1 MKSIKILP
9 LILALMIIL
18 SSCVGNGDIQP
29 SESGSTALQAEN
41 SDMFTDRDMEI
52 GYDEAQ
58 AVSVSLN
65 GDTAACDSDWVQVS
79 GGTVTISH
87 EGTYII
93 SGALN
98 DGMIIVNAG
107 DGEKVQLV
115 LDGADINSESSAAI
129 YVAQADKVFIT
140 SASGTENTLSN
151 GGEYR
156 AIDENNIDSV
166 IFSKSDL
173 TLNGAGNVTVNAEA
187 GHGVVSKDD
196 LILTS
201 GTYNITAASHGLS
214 GKDSVRIAAGAYS
227 ITSGKDGVHS
237 ENTDDDSLGFVYIED
252 GTFNINSD
260 GDALSAASYMQI
272 NGGEYD
278 LTAGGGSENGESHQ
292 ETMGGFGRPGETAS
306 DSSAGESDDTDSMKV
321 LKAGGDMIIYGG
333 VFSIDSADDA
343 IHSNSN
349 VKINGGA
356 YTVSTGDDG
365 VHADANVS
373 ISKCTMNIT
382 ESYEGIEGLNI
393 DITGGEITLVSS
405 DDGLN
410 AAGGNDE
417 SGFGGFRTPDSFSEA
432 SDSDMYIRISGGTLN
447 INASGDGIDSNG
459 SLEISGGNIILS
471 GPDNG
476 GNGALDYN
484 TQAVITGGT
493 FAATGAAQMAQNFSS
508 SSTQGAMMVTVS
520 SQQAGSTVTLKD
532 SGGKEII
539 SWKAE
544 KAFDSVIISCPEIA
558 EGEEYTLEAGE
569 STVSVTMDSLVYGS
583 SSGMGGGNMPG
594 GSGRGDNSGPGGM
607 GGRM

>member
-18 SSCVGNGDIQP
+18 SSCGGNGDIQP
-29 SESGSTALQAEN
+29 SESDSTALQAEN

-306 DSSAGESDDTDSMKV
+306 DSSAGESDDTDSMKG

-583 SSGMGGGNMPG
+583 SSGMGGGNMSG